1 MTLQQYIWFVLYN
14 LTIIFHDYKM
24 KNIMS
29 NIQWILVLNNLFDMT
44 KGILVIYVLYDY
56 KISHKWSQL

>member
-1 MTLQQYIWFVLYN
+1 MTLQQYIWLVLYN